1 MSIPIL
7 SKKPDKA
14 ITFVAFKN
22 GTLREYQGFSSR
34 FSHISSLGRGGQ
46 LLIEQVKGEKVESE
60 EFTKFL
66 FTAQSFN
73 EDEKMGRCQKLN
85 S

>member
-22 GTLREYQGFSSR
+22 GTSREYQGFSSR
-34 FSHISSLGRGGQ
+34 FSHISSLGRGGGQ
-46 LLIEQVKGEKVESE
+46 LLIEQVKG
-60 EFTKFL
+60 
-66 FTAQSFN
+66 
-73 EDEKMGRCQKLN
+73 QKLKVRSSKSFTSLHRVSRKMKKWADVQN
-85 S
+85 